1 MSMSAGPQCRS
12 ARAPVFGSQAMV
24 VSGHAAATLAGIGVL
39 QRGGNLIDA
48 MVAAS
53 AALAV
58 VVGQATSI
66 GGDCFLLYHEAA
78 SRKTFG
84 LNASGVAP
92 ALAVPERFPDG
103 MKTRGPLAPVVP
115 GLVRAWDV
123 MHARFGRLPWKS
135 LFDPAIELAQGHPV
149 SKVLAERLPENRDA
163 LAADPGCAALYLP
176 QGRPVVVG
184 DVLRQPALAASLEA
198 IAEQGADEFYCGDL
212 ARRIARHQEERGGLI
227 RASDLSAY
235 APLWVEP
242 VASDYRGHRVEVM
255 PPNSYGI
262 LLLMQLNGL
271 AALDSETLTRSVAQ
285 RLGYQISAMYA
296 AFEGV
301 PLIAD
306 PCAIPDAIDRL
317 LGPQAT
323 AAMRSA
329 VLGAAGGQKVADRG
343 GTACLLLADQ
353 HGNAVSLV
361 QSVFNVFG
369 SMVLDPETG
378 ILFNNRMQGFTHR
391 PGTPNSVGPGRRPAH
406 TLCPVLVRRGDR
418 LRYALATP
426 GGLSQ
431 TLTNVQVLSYLLDEG
446 RDVAAAVEAPRW
458 CNTRTGDVLL
468 DGEFSPSI
476 VAELARMGHKAERA
490 EDAYFYGSAKAI
502 ELLDTGTLAGG
513 ADYRREAFALGY

>member
-1 MSMSAGPQCRS
+1 MPAGPQCRS
-12 ARAPVFGSQAMV
+12 PRAPVFGRHAMV
-24 VSGHAAATLAGIGVL
+24 VSGHAAATLAGIGIL
-39 QRGGNLIDA
+39 KRGGNLVDA

-66 GGDCFLLYHEAA
+66 GGDCFLLFHEAA
-78 SRKTFG
+78 SGRTFG

-92 ALAVPERFPDG
+92 ALALPERFPDG
-103 MKTRGPLAPVVP
+103 MKSRGPLAPVVP

-123 MHARFGRLPWKS
+123 MHARFGRLPWND
-135 LFDPAIELAQGHPV
+135 LFQSAIALAEGHPV
-149 SKVLAERLPENRDA
+149 SKVLADRLPENRDA

-176 QGRPVVVG
+176 QGRPLAVG
-184 DVLRQPALAASLEA
+184 EVLRQPALAASLKA
-198 IAEQGADEFYCGDL
+198 IAMQGADAFYCGDL
-212 ARRIARHQEERGGLI
+212 ATRIARYQEERGGLI
-227 RASDLSAY
+227 RASDLAAY

-242 VASDYRGHRVEVM
+242 IATDYRGHRVEVM
-255 PPNSYGI
+255 PPNSYGV

-271 AALDSETLTRSVAQ
+271 AALDRDTLTRSVAW
-285 RLGYQISAMYA
+285 RLGYQISAMHA
-296 AFEGV
+296 AFAGV

-306 PCAIPDAIDRL
+306 PQALPDAVERL
-317 LGPQAT
+317 LAPDMT

-329 VLGAAGGQKVADRG
+329 VLSGAGGQKVAERG
-343 GTACLLLADQ
+343 GTACLLLADAQ
-353 HGNAVSLV
+353 GNAVSLV

-369 SMVLDPETG
+369 SMTLDPGTG
-378 ILFNNRMQGFTHR
+378 ILFNNRMQGFTHKL
-391 PGTPNSVGPGRRPAH
+391 GKPNSVGPGRRPAH
-406 TLCPVLVRRGDR
+406 TLCPVLVRRGGR
-418 LRYALATP
+418 LRFALATP

-431 TLTNVQVLSYLLDEG
+431 TLTNIQVLSYLLDEG

-458 CNTRTGDVLL
+458 CNTKTGDVLL

-490 EDAYFYGSAKAI
+490 DDAYFYGSAKAI
-502 ELLDTGTLAGG
+502 ELFETGTLAGG

>member
-1 MSMSAGPQCRS
+1 MPAGPQCRS
-12 ARAPVFGSQAMV
+12 ARAPVFGREVMV
-24 VSGHAAATLAGIGVL
+24 VSGHAAATLAGIETL
-39 QRGGNLIDA
+39 KRGGNLVDA

-66 GGDCFLLYHEAA
+66 GGDCFLLFHEAA
-78 SRKTFG
+78 SGKTFG

-92 ALAVPERFPDG
+92 ALAVPQRFPDG

-123 MHARFGRLPWKS
+123 MHARFGRLPWKD
-135 LFDPAIELAQGHPV
+135 LFQSAIELAEGHPV

-176 QGRPVVVG
+176 RGRPVEIG
-184 DVLRQPALAASLEA
+184 EMLRQPALAASLNA
-198 IAEQGADEFYCGDL
+198 IAMQGADEFYCGDL
-212 ARRIARHQEERGGLI
+212 AARIARYQEDRGGLI
-227 RASDLSAY
+227 RASDLAAY
-235 APLWVEP
+235 APLWVE
-242 VASDYRGHRVEVM
+242 AIATDYRGHRVEAM

-271 AALDSETLTRSVAQ
+271 AALDSGTLTRSVAG
-285 RLGYQISAMYA
+285 RLGYQISAMHA

-306 PCAIPDAIDRL
+306 PQAIPDAIDRL
-317 LGPQAT
+317 LGPQMT
-323 AAMRSA
+323 AAIQSA
-329 VLGAAGGQKVADRG
+329 VLNGAGHQRVADRG
-343 GTACLLLADQ
+343 GTACVLLADQ
-353 HGNAVSLV
+353 HGNAISLV
-361 QSVFNVFG
+361 QSVFNAFG
-369 SMVLDPETG
+369 SMVLDPGTG
-378 ILFNNRMQGFTHR
+378 ILFNNRMQGFTHA
-391 PGTPNSVGPGRRPAH
+391 PNQPNSVGPGRRPAH
-406 TLCPVLVRRGDR
+406 TLCPVLVRRGGR

-431 TLTNVQVLSYLLDEG
+431 TLTNVQVLNYLIDEG

-458 CNTRTGDVLL
+458 CNTKSGDVLL
-468 DGEFSPSI
+468 DGEFSPAI

-490 EDAYFYGSAKAI
+490 DDAYFYGSAKAI
-502 ELLDTGTLAGG
+502 ELLDTGTLAGA
-513 ADYRREAFALGY
+513 ADYRREAYALGY

>member
-1 MSMSAGPQCRS
+1 MPAGPQCRS
-12 ARAPVFGSQAMV
+12 PRAPVFGRQAMV
-24 VSGHAAATLAGIGVL
+24 VSGHAAATLAGVNIL
-39 QRGGNLIDA
+39 ERGGNLVDA
-48 MVAAS
+48 MVGAS

-78 SRKTFG
+78 SGRSFG

-92 ALAVPERFPDG
+92 ALAVPEVFPDG
-103 MKTRGPLAPVVP
+103 MKSRGPLASVVP

-123 MHARFGRLPWKS
+123 MHRRFGRLPWKD
-135 LFDPAIELAQGHPV
+135 LFDRAIELARGHPV

-176 QGRPVVVG
+176 QGRAVTIG
-184 DVLRQPALAASLEA
+184 EILRQPALAASLQA
-198 IAEQGADEFYCGDL
+198 IAKQGADELYLGDL
-212 ARRIARHQEERGGLI
+212 ARRIAHFQEERGGLI
-227 RASDLSAY
+227 RAPDLAAY

-242 VASDYRGHRVEVM
+242 IATDYRGHQVEVM

-271 AALDSETLTRSVAQ
+271 AALDSETLTASLAR
-285 RLGYQISAMYA
+285 RLGYQISAMFA

-301 PLIAD
+301 PWIAD
-306 PCAIPDAIDRL
+306 PRALPDAVEHL
-317 LGPQAT
+317 LGLETT

-329 VLGAAGGQKVADRG
+329 VLSAAGGQKVADRG
-343 GTACLLLADQ
+343 GTSCLLLADQ
-353 HGNAVSLV
+353 HGNAISLV

-369 SMVLDPETG
+369 SMVLDPDTG

-391 PGTPNSVGPGRRPAH
+391 GGKPNSVGPGRRPAH
-406 TLCPVLVRRGDR
+406 TLCPVLVRRGGR

-431 TLTNVQVLSYLLDEG
+431 TLTNVQVLSYLIDEG

-458 CNTRTGDVLL
+458 CNTKSGDVLL
-468 DGEFSPSI
+468 DGEFSPS
-476 VAELARMGHKAERA
+476 VAADLARMGHKAERA

-502 ELLDTGTLAGG
+502 ELLASGTLAGG

>member
-1 MSMSAGPQCRS
+1 MPPGPQCRS
-12 ARAPVFGSQAMV
+12 ARAPVFGGQAMV
-24 VSGHAAATLAGIGVL
+24 VSGHAAATLAGISIL
-39 QRGGNLIDA
+39 KRGGNLVDA
-48 MVAAS
+48 MVGAS

-78 SRKTFG
+78 TGRSFG

-103 MKTRGPLAPVVP
+103 MKTRGPLASVVP

-123 MHARFGRLPWKS
+123 MHARFGRLPWKD
-135 LFDPAIELAQGHPV
+135 LFQSAIELAQGHPV
-149 SKVLAERLPENRDA
+149 SKVLAERLPENREA

-176 QGRPVVVG
+176 QGRPVAIG
-184 DVLRQPALAASLEA
+184 EVLRQPALATSLRA
-198 IAEQGADEFYCGDL
+198 IAAEGADEFYCGDL
-212 ARRIARHQEERGGLI
+212 ARRIARFQEERGGLI
-227 RASDLSAY
+227 RASDLAAY

-242 VASDYRGHRVEVM
+242 IATDYRGHRVEVM

-271 AALDSETLTRSVAQ
+271 AGLDSETLTKSIAR

-301 PLIAD
+301 PFIAD
-306 PCAIPDAIDRL
+306 PQAVPDAIDRL
-317 LGPQAT
+317 LGPEMT

-329 VLGAAGGQKVADRG
+329 VCSGAGGAKVADRG

-353 HGNAVSLV
+353 QGNAISLV

-369 SMVLDPETG
+369 STVLDPTTG

-391 PGTPNSVGPGRRPAH
+391 LGKPNSVAPGRRPAH
-406 TLCPVLVRRGDR
+406 TLCPVLVRRGAR
-418 LRYALATP
+418 VRFALATP

-431 TLTNVQVLSYLLDEG
+431 TLTNIQVLSYLIDEG

-458 CNTRTGDVLL
+458 CNTKAGDVLL
-468 DGEFSPSI
+468 DGEFSQSI
-476 VAELARMGHKAERA
+476 LSELARMGHKAERA
-490 EDAYFYGSAKAI
+490 DDAYFYGSAKAI
-502 ELLDTGTLAGG
+502 ELFATGTLAGG

>member
-1 MSMSAGPQCRS
+1 MPAGPQCRS
-12 ARAPVFGSQAMV
+12 ARAPVFGRHAMV
-24 VSGHAAATLAGIGVL
+24 VSGHAAATLAGINIL
-39 QRGGNLIDA
+39 ERGGNLVDA
-48 MVAAS
+48 MVGAS

-78 SRKTFG
+78 SGRSFG

-92 ALAVPERFPDG
+92 ALAAPERFPDG
-103 MKTRGPLAPVVP
+103 MKSHGPLASGVP

-123 MHARFGRLPWKS
+123 MHARFGRLPWKN
-135 LFDPAIELAQGHPV
+135 LFDRAIDLAEGHPV
-149 SKVLAERLPENRDA
+149 SKVLAERLPESREG

-176 QGRPVVVG
+176 QGRPVAIG
-184 DVLRQPALAASLEA
+184 EVLRQPALAASLRA
-198 IAEQGADEFYCGDL
+198 IATQGADELYCGDL
-212 ARRIARHQEERGGLI
+212 ARRIAQYQEERGGLI
-227 RASDLSAY
+227 RASDLAAY

-242 VASDYRGHRVEVM
+242 IATDYRGHQVEVM

-271 AALDSETLTRSVAQ
+271 AALDSETLTQSVAR
-285 RLGYQISAMYA
+285 RLGYQISAMQA

-301 PLIAD
+301 ESIAD
-306 PCAIPDAIDRL
+306 PRAVPDAIERL
-317 LGPQAT
+317 LGPQTT

-329 VLGAAGGQKVADRG
+329 VLSGAGGQKVADRG
-343 GTACLLLADQ
+343 GTSCLLLADQ
-353 HGNAVSLV
+353 HGNAISLV

-369 SMVLDPETG
+369 SMLLDPGTG

-391 PGTPNSVGPGRRPAH
+391 FGNPNSVGPGRRPAH
-406 TLCPVLVRRGDR
+406 TLCPVLVRRGGR
-418 LRYALATP
+418 VRFALATP

-431 TLTNVQVLSYLLDEG
+431 TLTNIQVLSYLVDED

-458 CNTRTGDVLL
+458 CNTKSGDVLL
-468 DGEFSPSI
+468 DGEFSRSI
-476 VAELARMGHKAERA
+476 VAELARMGHKAARA
-490 EDAYFYGSAKAI
+490 EDAYFFGSAKAI
-502 ELLDTGTLAGG
+502 ELLATGTLAGG